1 MTDKAAVAVYV
12 FWNVDFILNIL
23 SGYIT
28 DADGYSDELLA

>member
-1 MTDKAAVAVYV
+1 V

-28 DADGYSDELLA
+28 DADGYSNELLA